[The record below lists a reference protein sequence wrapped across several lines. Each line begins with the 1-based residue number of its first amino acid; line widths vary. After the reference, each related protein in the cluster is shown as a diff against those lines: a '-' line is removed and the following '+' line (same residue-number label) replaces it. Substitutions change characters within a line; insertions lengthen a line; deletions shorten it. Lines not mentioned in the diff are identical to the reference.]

1 MQVDNFKTGG
11 RHVIRLPAVNFV
23 QIGRGDGDLP
33 GTQSIQCPQHGGDD
47 GCGLSFRGAFV
58 EFAEDCVLTDDQAA
72 RCAGVA
78 DHIQR
83 AIGQDV
89 ACGIGEQICLGCQG
103 GIGDAVGNVY
113 PCEVH
118 TDPFGCEAIDIIF
131 DGLFGGQQYIANFG
145 AMVSALIKTNVSLV
159 SCSGIHWYLFG

>member
-1 MQVDNFKTGG
+1 M
-11 RHVIRLPAVNFV
+11 
-23 QIGRGDGDLP
+23 
-33 GTQSIQCPQHGGDD
+33 
-47 GCGLSFRGAFV
+47 SFRGAFV

-72 RCAGVA
+72 RRAGVA

-131 DGLFGGQQYIANFG
+131 DGLFGGQQYIADFG

-159 SCSGIHWYLFG
+159 SCSGIHCYLVG